1 MNQKKIL
8 IIDNYDSFTYNL
20 VQYVKELTDAQ
31 VDVYRNDTI
40 SLADID
46 AYDTVIFSPGPGLPE
61 QAGIMIDAI
70 KQYAPQKKMLGVC
83 LGHQAIGM
91 AFGSKLQN
99 LKKVYHGVQTPVKIM
114 DIDDPIFKN
123 IAPET
128 EVGRY
133 HSWVIAPATLSDELK
148 VTAQSEDGQI
158 MAVKHKKYPVWGLQF
173 HPESIMTDEG
183 KKMIQNFLEAPRP
196 CRFPKPAR
204 SKK

>member
-1 MNQKKIL
+1 MKIL

-20 VQYVKELTDAQ
+20 VQYVKELADAQ
-31 VDVYRNDTI
+31 VDVYRNDAI

-173 HPESIMTDEG
+173 HPESIMTEEG
-183 KKMIQNFLEAPRP
+183 KKMIQNFLE
-196 CRFPKPAR
+196 FNQT
-204 SKK
+204 

>member
-114 DIDDPIFKN
+114 DTDDPVFKN

-133 HSWVIAPATLSDELK
+133 HSWVIAPTTLSDELK

>member
-31 VDVYRNDTI
+31 VDVYRNDAI

-114 DIDDPIFKN
+114 DTDDPVFKN

-133 HSWVIAPATLSDELK
+133 HSWVIEPDSLSDELK

-183 KKMIQNFLEAPRP
+183 KKMIQNFLEAPLT
-196 CRFPKPAR
+196 
-204 SKK
+204 